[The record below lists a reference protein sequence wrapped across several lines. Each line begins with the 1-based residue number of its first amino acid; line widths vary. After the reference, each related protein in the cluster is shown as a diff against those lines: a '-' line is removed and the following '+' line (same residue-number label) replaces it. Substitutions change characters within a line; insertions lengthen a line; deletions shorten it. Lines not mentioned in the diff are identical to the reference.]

1 MWSRKTDPTPG
12 CRGAGIATTAGRM
25 SVGVDEGVGWRR
37 GGMGNQGSR
46 RRNQALSWRLAR
58 DATAARVHRHGVGW
72 RRGGTSDQE
81 SASSDSG
88 RRGGGLQQRLT
99 PTLMATGAPAPA
111 PTRPQWTTSS
121 GHPSSSSSPPK
132 SSAGVAEREEAPC
145 TQAPWP
151 RGSLVANRSEQRT
164 RGGEGR
170 VGEGQ
175 PRRRRAKLDV
185 ATLDASVA
193 GRGGEGRQ
201 EAA

>member
-1 MWSRKTDPTPG
+1 MPRQPG
-12 CRGAGIATTAGRM
+12 ACPLAWTRVSDGAAAAWATRGVAGRIRRCRG
-25 SVGVDEGVGWRR
+25 GWRE
-37 GGMGNQGSR
+37 MPR
-46 RRNQALSWRLAR
+46 RHAST
-58 DATAARVHRHGVGW
+58 DVGVGW
-72 RRGGTSDQE
+72 RRGGTGDQG

-111 PTRPQWTTSS
+111 PTRLQGTTSS
-121 GHPSSSSSPPK
+121 SHPSSSSPPK
-132 SSAGVAEREEAPC
+132 SSTGVAEREEAPC

-151 RGSLVANRSEQRT
+151 CGSLAANRSEQRT